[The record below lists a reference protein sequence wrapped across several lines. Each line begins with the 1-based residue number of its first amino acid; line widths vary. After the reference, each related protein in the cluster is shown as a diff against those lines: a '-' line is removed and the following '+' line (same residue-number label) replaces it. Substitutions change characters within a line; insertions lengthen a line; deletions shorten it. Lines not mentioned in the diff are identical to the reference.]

1 MPSTTTSKRRTTE
14 AALTQRYARNLR
26 VLLERLDTIH
36 AERAQIVR
44 RAENRAQDDD
54 IRERIQKAASTTK
67 NNLADMP
74 PAMFEN
80 ILEEELE
87 KYDQFYEM
95 LKDNEQEQEDILSA
109 IEVSLYGIHL
119 YMKLIRVRRIMRGSC
134 LRGRKILQ

>member
-95 LKDNEQEQEDILSA
+95 LKDTEQEQEDILSA
-109 IEVSLYGIHL
+109 IEVSHYGIHL
-119 YMKLIRVRRIMRGSC
+119 
-134 LRGRKILQ
+134 